1 MKNKLFNFGVLSYEN
16 FRQATPPPP
25 PKIRDNWNEFRF
37 NEQAEYEI
45 FTERIEAVKI

>member
-25 PKIRDNWNEFRF
+25 KIRDNWSKFRF
-37 NEQAEYEI
+37 NEQTEYDI
-45 FTERIEAVKI
+45 FTVRIEAVKI